1 MVNQLEAAEVNFDSE
16 NIEEP
21 KSPKTKAKI
30 SKSSKINPMY
40 KKLIKIV
47 GEDRVK
53 VDDFERQLYSHDV
66 AALPKMMGLAF
77 NFTPDLVVRP
87 KSAKE
92 ISEIVKIAIKEKVP
106 IIPRGGASWG
116 LGGAVPTNGGI
127 ILDLTNMNQ
136 ILEIDD
142 DNLIVTVES
151 GIYWKTLNENLLH
164 KGYIVGSYPSS
175 AYSATVGGWIN
186 TGGVGIGTYK
196 YGSVGD
202 QLRTMEIVLPN
213 GEIIDTGFKNV
224 LSNSSGY
231 NLNGLFLSSEGT
243 LGVVTKVTLKIHPAP
258 EEIRPLSYDFSNVKN
273 MCNAIRKLTRAKI
286 LPLHIGFLDKNH
298 FNFLKSITKN
308 IPPVSEI
315 LMNAVFEGDSKIVGY
330 EEEVLDKIV
339 KSENGTKLKPEIAQ
353 HEWDERYFEMR
364 IKKIGPTLITGEALT
379 PISTMPDMVSG
390 IYKLFKKM
398 KLRSA
403 ITGFISD
410 RNTATFMP
418 YYLTDERQMVRSLL
432 SMSFTKKLNDLA
444 FKNGG
449 RPAGLGIFFAS
460 NLKKLHP
467 NEVDLM
473 FDLKSTVDPY
483 NIMNPGKLTEGVTR
497 FGVPIPPLAMNLGMD
512 SMAFVKRI
520 IVKDKPNKSKK

>member
-1 MVNQLEAAEVNFDSE
+1 MVNQLEAAEVNFNSGK
-16 NIEEP
+16 EEE
-21 KSPKTKAKI
+21 STTSKTQAKD
-30 SKSSKINPMY
+30 SKSIKINPVY
-40 KKLIKIV
+40 KKLTKIV
-47 GEDRVK
+47 GADRVK
-53 VDDFERQLYSHDV
+53 ADDFERDLYSHDV
-66 AALPKMMGLAF
+66 AALPKMMGVAF
-77 NFTPDLVVRP
+77 NFKPDLVVRP
-87 KSAKE
+87 KNAKE
-92 ISEIVKIAIKEKVP
+92 VSEIIKTALKEKVP

-127 ILDLTNMNQ
+127 VLDLTNMNR
-136 ILEIDD
+136 ILEIDE

-151 GIYWKTLNENLLH
+151 GIYWKSLNENLVQ
-164 KGYIVGSYPSS
+164 KGFIIGSYPSS

-202 QLRTMEIVLPN
+202 QLRSMEVVLAN

-243 LGVVTKVTLKIHPAP
+243 LGVVTKVTLKMYPAP
-258 EEIRPLSYDFSNVKN
+258 EEIRPLSYDFSSAEK
-273 MCNAIRKLTRAKI
+273 MCSAIRKITRSKI

-298 FNFLKSITKN
+298 FGFLKLINKN
-308 IPPVSEI
+308 VPKVNEF
-315 LMNAVFEGDSKIVGY
+315 LLNAVFEGDSKMIDY
-330 EEEVLDKIV
+330 EEQVIDKIA
-339 KSENGTKLKPEIAQ
+339 SSTGATKKDTKTAK

-364 IKKIGPTLITGEALT
+364 IKKVGPTLITGEALT
-379 PISTMPDMVSG
+379 PISTMPSMVKG
-390 IYKLFKKM
+390 IYKVFKKM
-398 KLRSA
+398 KLRAA

-410 RNTATFMP
+410 RNTVTFMP

-432 SMSFTKKLNDLA
+432 SMAFTKKLNDLA

-460 NLKKLHP
+460 NLKKLHG
-467 NEVDLM
+467 NELGLM
-473 FDLKSTVDPY
+473 FDLKSALDPY

-497 FGVPIPPLAMNLGMD
+497 FGIPIPPLAMNLGMD
-512 SMAFVKRI
+512 SMAFMKGMMG
-520 IVKDKPNKSKK
+520 KDKSKKKK